1 MEQFDK
7 KSLLELR
14 KLSLDELKKYYVELR
29 KYEFDN
35 SVPLKGIKLRQKIH
49 KLLLSIIKIDRV
61 LAKEKLIILDDK
73 REKTDKPII
82 YACTHIGGND
92 IQRTFEAI
100 KKHAYLFLGDP
111 EGLYK
116 DISGLL
122 LYLNGVICMETS
134 VKNDRYIAKERAIE
148 LLKNGG
154 DLLIYP
160 EGAWNIT
167 ENLPVMKLYTGT
179 IKMAMETNAEIIPI
193 AIEQYD
199 DTFFVNI
206 GKNIKVNNNVSV
218 REQNLDLRD
227 ALATLKWEIWES
239 REIQPRES
247 INQSFIDN
255 FKQSIVDKCEYGFTI
270 DDVYATM
277 YKDECD
283 IVYEQ
288 VLPFIKP
295 KSLSK

>member
-1 MEQFDK
+1 MEHFEK
-7 KSLLELR
+7 KGLLELR

-61 LAKEKLIILDDK
+61 LAKEKLIIVDDK

-100 KKHAYLFLGDP
+100 KEHAYLFLGDP

-122 LYLNGVICMETS
+122 LYLNGVICMETG

-199 DTFFVNI
+199 DTFYVNI
-206 GKNIKVNNNVSV
+206 GKNIKVNSNGSV
-218 REQNLDLRD
+218 KEQNLDLRD
-227 ALATLKWEIWES
+227 ALATLKWEIWEG
-239 REIQPRES
+239 RGMQPRES
-247 INQSFIDN
+247 INQSFVDS

-277 YKDECD
+277 YKDESD
-283 IVYEQ
+283 IVHEQ